1 MAKPA
6 KLEAD
11 TLPLPALSEAQARQ
25 DSVCPPRLRRVL
37 LAAAALA
44 CLSLW
49 DSLFPL
55 LSPDWEHHTHAYQEF
70 VQYEPPGLSR
80 NPAYL
85 VKAYNGAVASENRLC
100 SEIGVAALKQGGN
113 AVDSAVATTFCIG
126 VVNMY
131 SSGIGGGGFMTVR
144 IPPQSPGKSSQV
156 YTIDFRETAP
166 ALANETMFK
175 DNPRAAQI
183 GGLAVGVPAEILGLQ
198 EAHSRWG
205 SLPWKNLVQP
215 SIELARGWRV
225 DTELA
230 KRMRWYP
237 KLMLENPDW
246 SSIFAP
252 DGRFLNEG
260 EIIRRTNLSRT
271 LEKVAEHGADGFYKG
286 DVAESILRKIN
297 ETGGILT
304 QDDLNDYKVI
314 VRPALE
320 GRYRGRKIYTTHAP
334 TSGPVLLHM
343 FNLIGNYDMSERNGL
358 NTHRLLET
366 IKFGFSARTRIS
378 DPRFTNS
385 SDRISQIPTKAYAK
399 KIQSNLTDDMTHP
412 PEYYQ
417 PEYDILEDHG
427 TSHTSIV
434 DGSGMAVS
442 ITSTVNLI
450 FGSQVLD
457 PVTGVIL
464 NNEMDDF
471 STPGVPNG
479 FGLWPSPYNYP
490 EPGKRPLSSTA
501 PTIIEHKDGSFYVAI
516 GGSGGS
522 RIFPSIYQT
531 LFNLDWGLDASQA
544 VEYGR
549 LHNQLFPILTDA
561 DNVYPPHLLDELR
574 SRGHNITVVDV
585 NRVAAVI
592 QLVLQEDGVYYAASD
607 SRKNGVAA
615 GY

>member
-1 MAKPA
+1 MEKSAVSTA
-6 KLEAD
+6 GA
-11 TLPLPALSEAQARQ
+11 LPLPALSEA
-25 DSVCPPRLRRVL
+25 PRHGILPKSRFPRVV

-44 CLSLW
+44 CLAFW
-49 DSLFPL
+49 DLAFPSNPEDYRESVL
-55 LSPDWEHHTHAYQEF
+55 VPNGVT
-70 VQYEPPGLSR
+70 R

-100 SEIGVAALKQGGN
+100 SEVGVTTLRRGGN
-113 AVDSAVATTFCIG
+113 AVDAGVATTFCIG
-126 VVNMY
+126 VTNMF

-144 IPPQSPGKSSQV
+144 IPPLSAGESSQV

-166 ALANETMFK
+166 ALANKTMYK
-175 DNPRAAQI
+175 DNPKAAQI
-183 GGLAVGVPAEILGLQ
+183 GGLAVGVPGEILGLQ

-205 SLPWKNLVQP
+205 SLPWKELVQP
-215 SIELARGWRV
+215 SVDIARGWRV
-225 DTELA
+225 DVELA

-237 KLMLENPDW
+237 ELMLENPDW

-252 DGRFLNEG
+252 NGRFLNEG
-260 EIIRRTNLSRT
+260 DIIRRTNLSRT
-271 LEKVAEHGADGFYKG
+271 LEKVAKYGAEGFYKG
-286 DVAESILRKIN
+286 GVAESILRKIN
-297 ETGGILT
+297 ETGGILS
-304 QDDLNDYKVI
+304 QHDLDHYKVI
-314 VRPALE
+314 VQPALQ
-320 GRYRGRKIYTTHAP
+320 GSYHGRKIYTTHAP

-343 FNLIGNYDMSERNGL
+343 FNLVESYDMSKRNGL
-358 NTHRLLET
+358 NAHRLLEA

-385 SDRISQIPTKAYAK
+385 SDRIDQIPTKAYAQV
-399 KIQSNLTDDMTHP
+399 IRHNLTDDMTHP

-417 PEYDILEDHG
+417 PEYDIVDDHG
-427 TSHTSIV
+427 TSHASVV
-434 DGSGMAVS
+434 DKSGMAVS

-544 VEYGR
+544 IEYGR

-585 NRVAAVI
+585 NRVGAVI
-592 QLVLQEDGVYYAASD
+592 QLVLQKDGVYYAASD